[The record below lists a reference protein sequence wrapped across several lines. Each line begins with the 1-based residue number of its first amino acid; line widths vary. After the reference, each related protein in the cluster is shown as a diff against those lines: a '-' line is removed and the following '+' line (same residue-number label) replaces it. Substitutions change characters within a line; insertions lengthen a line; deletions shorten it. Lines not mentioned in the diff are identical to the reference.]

1 MLGLLPVLAVLAGV
15 VIAIVVLPAAGAA
28 IAVVGLVVLVA
39 NHAIGSPA
47 RLVGRL
53 ATYPADDEREA
64 RLVNLVNGL
73 CAAGGLPV
81 PELRL
86 IDDVAPNAIIL
97 GRDAERAALVCTTG
111 LLDLLDRME
120 LEAVVAHELAH
131 VKRGD
136 LRVAARATAAL
147 GLAAVLVPG
156 SGEVVMRA
164 AGREREAL
172 ADLAGVRLTRYPP
185 GLVAALEKIGA
196 APTVRPAGIGSSVA
210 RLTACLW
217 FAPLVEGAPPEGTA
231 GVLDLQ
237 LRAAA
242 LHEL

>member
-1 MLGLLPVLAVLAGV
+1 MLLALPVLAVLAGLV
-15 VIAIVVLPAAGAA
+15 VAIAVLPAAGAA
-28 IAVVGLVVLVA
+28 IAAVGLVVLVA
-39 NHAIGSPA
+39 DLAIGAPA
-47 RLVGRL
+47 RLLGRL
-53 ATYPADDEREA
+53 AAHPLDAEREA
-64 RLVNLVNGL
+64 RLVNLVDGL
-73 CAAGGLPV
+73 CAGGGLPL

-86 IDDVAPNAIIL
+86 IDDAAPNAIVL
-97 GRDAERAALVCTTG
+97 GRDAERAVLVCTTG

-136 LRVAARATAAL
+136 LTVAARATAAL
-147 GLAAVLVPG
+147 GLAALLVPG
-156 SGEVVMRA
+156 SGELVMRA

-185 GLVAALEKIGA
+185 GLVAALEKIEA
-196 APTVRPAGIGSSVA
+196 APTVRPAGISHSLA

-217 FAPLVEGAPPEGTA
+217 FAPLVEAAAPDGTA
-231 GVLDLQ
+231 GVLDLR

-242 LHEL
+242 LREL